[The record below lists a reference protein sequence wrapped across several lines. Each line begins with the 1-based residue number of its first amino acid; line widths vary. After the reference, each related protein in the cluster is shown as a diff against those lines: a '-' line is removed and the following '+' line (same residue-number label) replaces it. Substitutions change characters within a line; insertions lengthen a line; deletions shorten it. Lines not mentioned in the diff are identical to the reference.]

1 MAKTHQVMKL
11 STCGKRF
18 TVVFHKD
25 TKNNPFWLYEH
36 SCDYDEHG
44 YLKEHKKLVDRWQNF
59 ESVLHYLLT
68 IEAFRK
74 DVW

>member
-18 TVVFHKD
+18 TVVFHEN
-25 TKNNPFWLYEH
+25 TNRNPFWLYEH
-36 SCDYDEHG
+36 RWEYDEHG
-44 YLKEHKKLVDRWQNF
+44 IPRDRRKLVDKWQNF
-59 ESVLHYLLT
+59 KSVLHYLLT
-68 IEAFRK
+68 IKAFEK